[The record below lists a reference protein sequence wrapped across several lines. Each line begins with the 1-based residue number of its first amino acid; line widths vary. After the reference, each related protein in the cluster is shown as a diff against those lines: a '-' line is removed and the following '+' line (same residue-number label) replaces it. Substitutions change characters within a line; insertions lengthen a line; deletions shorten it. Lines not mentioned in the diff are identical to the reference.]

1 MSNTAKIATIQSQI
15 AEQAEQ
21 APVAPVAERE
31 LAVLEREF
39 RFSEGFTALAHAKG
53 KAVDRVLKD
62 LTEGASL
69 GLTLAHVK
77 GQARSKIITNLEQA
91 EILRL
96 AKLVQSGLY
105 DAPIRTICK
114 TYNVSLTVF
123 SEDGKGVARAEWKK
137 LAFLLSEE
145 RKALTPKG
153 NPTSYAKQCL
163 LALQKWNDV
172 QAIADALR
180 DAAAPVKHQ
189 AIAA

>member
-1 MSNTAKIATIQSQI
+1 ML
-15 AEQAEQ
+15 EQASF
-21 APVAPVAERE
+21 ALTA
-31 LAVLEREF
+31 EF

-77 GQARSKIITNLEQA
+77 GQARSKIITTMEQA

-114 TYNVSLTVF
+114 TYNVSFTVF
-123 SEDGKGVARAEWKK
+123 AEDGKGVARAEWKK
-137 LAFLLSEE
+137 LGFLLGEDA
-145 RKALTPKG
+145 KALTTKG
-153 NPTSYAKQCL
+153 NPTAYANLCQK
-163 LALQKWNDV
+163 ALQKWNDV
-172 QAIADALR
+172 QAVADALR
-180 DAAAPVKHQ
+180 EASVPAKRE